1 MPGGSR
7 LSPAAADSAIVSCAI
22 FVGLALWTAMSFV
35 LAVVVGHALRRVQP
49 IPVCVSNRRSR

>member
-1 MPGGSR
+1 M
-7 LSPAAADSAIVSCAI
+7 AAVPTLI

-49 IPVCVSNRRSR
+49 IPVRVSNRRSR